1 MEIATG
7 TATNLIGKI
16 FGYVGS
22 TVGRQV
28 GYLIHYKRN
37 LGNLET
43 EVSKLS
49 VAKETVSEKITSAKA
64 RGEMIHSH
72 VQDWLKNV
80 AKITKEAEELLK
92 DKQQATTEDTNNPL
106 KDDGQ
111 PKTTCVHGFCPN
123 PMLRRRR
130 SKNSLALIEGVTK
143 LINEER
149 ELSEISYVPPKD
161 LQTEVDKLGVAK
173 RTVAE
178 KVTAAEAKG
187 EKIHAKVQD
196 WLKRVAVIIK
206 EAEEFLKDKHQ
217 TIQDGREFMEDE
229 IQAIEKPNTSSH
241 GSKNSLALVEGVTRL
256 INEEIELSDISYVL
270 PAEDECITSDEV
282 YEEFD
287 SRTSILEKILKEL
300 GNSSSEMILVY
311 GVGGVGKTTLVEEVL
326 RKTQK
331 EKFFEDAVMVRDVKI
346 PNLEAIQN
354 QIAEKLGLSMVE
366 IKTPSGRANKIN
378 ERIKDKK
385 TLVIFDD
392 VWGEIDL
399 KAVGLPHRSTC
410 RILLTSRSQ
419 QVFFDKIKQKEFQ
432 LGVLDDKEAWAL
444 FEKKAGDVVAD
455 PTIQTVATQVAKKC
469 GGLPV
474 LVITVARALEN
485 KPLSIWKDALRRLEK
500 FDEEG
505 DLTEKAYLGIEWSY
519 KQLSVKDQLQPL
531 FLLCGLIAKGN
542 YVSFTD
548 LLKYSIGL
556 GFFEDYTVE
565 DARNALYQQVDKL
578 KSSCLLL
585 DGDDGICVRMHDLVR
600 DVANRIACRDH
611 HVLVEDGGHERKKWP
626 NEDFF
631 IECSKICLPCCNIA
645 TLPQVPWKCPKLEM
659 FHLRGEDY
667 DSEDYGDSEDDD
679 DREDDDDSSPNIPS
693 NFFVETKKLKVLGLC
708 NVPLLLLPPS
718 VSFLKNLQTL
728 CLDGCMFEDIALV
741 GELRNLEVLSLV
753 KSKVEQLPKEFGQ
766 LTRLRLVDLS
776 DCYGLE
782 VIPAGVISNW
792 TRLEDLRMRNS
803 FDNWESQRWPS
814 NASLLELMNLP
825 KLTALEV
832 LISDPDILPAKFFSD
847 RLEKYQ
853 IFIQPKRV
861 WQCSTPMHETTLNK
875 LLLELT
881 TGYDLDQVL
890 KELLKRCGDLRFIG
904 TKDVD
909 FSFIMK
915 TEVVMSS
922 LTTLEVSNCDGL
934 KYLLSSS
941 MARSLV
947 KLKQLKISSC
957 KAMEEIVSTRESQ
970 NNIIYKLEILELYQ
984 LPNLARFC
992 TAGSCIE
999 FPSLERLYMQQ
1010 CSFRLGESTAKDTTF
1025 RREIQERDENFH
1037 AHNETSS
1044 QNFLF
1049 DEKIRSPRLEILT
1062 IINLY
1067 YENRFLQ
1074 TIWHNQLDP
1083 GSFCRLREVYVDSCV
1098 SLRSIFPPSM
1108 TGRLSALE
1116 TIDIKNCESMEVV
1129 FDEHREANVNE
1140 TRGTSTTQLKDGQNL
1155 KSVDIY
1161 ACHRLKYIFPA
1172 SMVTR
1177 GLQQLQKMGVF
1188 YCDEMESVVAK
1199 EEGTLES
1206 TRHPNFVFPKVESMI
1221 FISMQRLK
1229 SFYPGM
1235 YISEWPLLK
1244 YFKFEG
1250 EVEIFAAEL
1259 SVFQERQMH
1268 APTKQPF
1275 LLIDK
1280 GSFPV
1285 LEKLEVSTAEIL
1297 YGPSSSPVE
1306 SIFSRL
1312 KYMHFWLC
1320 KPCLE
1325 HAAVLFLQKLP
1336 NLEVLKL
1343 YKCMP
1348 KIFVDERNGCGET
1361 VRVGSLPRVRVLELR
1376 DVDVRHL
1383 GIENQP
1389 AGPVFP
1395 NLESLNV
1402 SDCYR
1407 LENLASSP
1415 VSFQN
1420 LTKLEVYR
1428 CDGLKCLAPF
1438 SVAKSLVQLTNLKVT
1453 HCKEIVV
1460 LVAGNE
1466 DEDEDDDTEN
1476 EIAFSR
1482 LQYLKLYWLQ
1492 SLQGFCSRNCSVK
1505 LPLSITVDVINCPIQ
1520 LKISPHG
1527 VPIAESL
1534 NITNEDGDADGD
1546 EDEDADG
1553 DGDADGMKMEMEIE
1567 DTVDDDHSTV
1577 SFYHQIY
1584 ILYLVFQIL

>member
-22 TVGRQV
+22 TIGRQV

-37 LGNLET
+37 LENLKT
-43 EVSKLS
+43 EVGKLS
-49 VAKETVSEKITSAKA
+49 VAKETVSQKITVAEAKGEKI
-64 RGEMIHSH
+64 HLN
-72 VQDWLKNV
+72 VQVWLKNV
-80 AKITKEAEELLK
+80 ATITKKAEELLK
-92 DKQQATTEDTNNPL
+92 EKQQATIEDANNSL

-111 PKTTCVHGFCPN
+111 PKTKCVHGFCPN

-149 ELSEISYVPPKD
+149 ELSDISYVPPKD
-161 LQTEVDKLGVAK
+161 LQTEVDKLIVAK
-173 RTVAE
+173 QTLVE
-178 KVTAAEAKG
+178 KVTAAEVKC
-187 EKIHAKVQD
+187 EKIHANVQK
-196 WLKRVAVIIK
+196 WLKRVAEVIK
-206 EAEEFLKDKHQ
+206 EAEKFLKNKHQ
-217 TIQDGREFMEDE
+217 SIEEASKKDE
-229 IQAIEKPNTSSH
+229 IQAIEEPNTSLSH
-241 GSKNSLALVEGVTRL
+241 GSKESL
-256 INEEIELSDISYVL
+256 ELLQVVAELYEMREFSDISYVL
-270 PAEDECITSDEV
+270 PAQDVCASDED

-331 EKFFEDAVMVRDVKI
+331 EKFFEDAVMVRDVK
-346 PNLEAIQN
+346 NSHLEAIQN
-354 QIAEKLGLSMVE
+354 QLVDKLGVDISDARTL
-366 IKTPSGRANKIN
+366 PGRADKIK

-392 VWGEIDL
+392 VWGELDL
-399 KAVGLPHRSTC
+399 KAVGLPHKSTC

-419 QVFFDKIKQKEFQ
+419 QVFSHKIKQKEFR
-432 LGVLDDKEAWAL
+432 LGVLDDQEAWAL

-455 PTIQTVATQVAKKC
+455 PTIQPIATQVAKKC

-474 LVITVARALEN
+474 LVITVARALEK
-485 KPLSIWKDALRRLEK
+485 KPLSIWKDAWRH
-500 FDEEG
+500 FDKKEN
-505 DLTEKAYLGIEWSY
+505 LTQKAYSGIEWSY
-519 KQLSVKDQLQPL
+519 SQLSDKDQLQPL

-542 YVSFTD
+542 YVSFAD

-556 GFFEDYTVE
+556 GLFEDYTVE

-585 DGDDGICVRMHDLVR
+585 DGDDGTCVRMHDLVH
-600 DVANRIACRDH
+600 DVANRIAYRDH

-631 IECSKICLPCCNIA
+631 TECSKICLPCRNIA
-645 TLPQVPWKCPKLEM
+645 TLPQVPWQCPKLEM
-659 FHLRGEDY
+659 FHLH
-667 DSEDYGDSEDDD
+667 
-679 DREDDDDSSPNIPS
+679 RESGDSSPEIPS
-693 NFFVETKKLKVLGLC
+693 NFFVEMKKLKVLGLS
-708 NVPLLLLPPS
+708 NVPLLPLPPS
-718 VSFLKNLQTL
+718 FSFLKNLQTL
-728 CLDGCMFEDIALV
+728 CLDGCMYEDIALV

-753 KSKVEQLPKEFGQ
+753 KSKVKQLPKEIGQ

-776 DCYGLE
+776 DSSLE

-803 FDNWESQRWPS
+803 FENWESQRWPS

-832 LISDPDILPAKFFSD
+832 RIPDPDILPAKFFSD

-853 IFIQPKRV
+853 IFIEPKEFWLRRIM
-861 WQCSTPMHETTLNK
+861 SETTLNT
-875 LLLELT
+875 LVLGLT
-881 TGYDLDQVL
+881 TRYELDQGL
-890 KELLKRCGDLRFIG
+890 KALLKRCGILYFIG

-934 KYLLSSS
+934 KYFLSSS

-947 KLKQLKISSC
+947 KLKQLKISDC

-970 NNIIYKLEILELYQ
+970 NNIIFYKLEILKLED

-999 FPSLERLYMQQ
+999 FPSLERLYMKA
-1010 CSFRLGESTAKDTTF
+1010 CSKLGESTAKDTTF
-1025 RREIQERDENFH
+1025 RREIQERELDENFQ
-1037 AHNETSS
+1037 AHNETCS

-1049 DEKIRSPRLEILT
+1049 DEKIRSPRLEILQIT
-1062 IINLY
+1062 GTY
-1067 YENRFLQ
+1067 GRTGYTDSVLQ

-1083 GSFCRLREVYVDSCV
+1083 GSFCRLREVYVVNCV
-1098 SLRSIFPPSM
+1098 NLRSIFPPSM
-1108 TGRLSALE
+1108 MGRLSALE
-1116 TIDIKNCESMEVV
+1116 TLDIKSCESMEVV
-1129 FDEHREANVNE
+1129 FDERNETNVSE

-1155 KSVDIY
+1155 KSVDIDY
-1161 ACHRLKYIFPA
+1161 CHRLKYIFPA

-1177 GLQQLQKMGVF
+1177 GLQQLQKMKAGR
-1188 YCDEMESVVAK
+1188 CKEMECVVAK

-1221 FISMQRLK
+1221 FQSMQRLK

-1244 YFKFEG
+1244 HFKFEG

-1280 GSFPV
+1280 V
-1285 LEKLEVSTAEIL
+1285 CRSTFI
-1297 YGPSSSPVE
+1297 
-1306 SIFSRL
+1306 
-1312 KYMHFWLC
+1312 
-1320 KPCLE
+1320 
-1325 HAAVLFLQKLP
+1325 
-1336 NLEVLKL
+1336 NLL
-1343 YKCMP
+1343 
-1348 KIFVDERNGCGET
+1348 I
-1361 VRVGSLPRVRVLELR
+1361 
-1376 DVDVRHL
+1376 
-1383 GIENQP
+1383 
-1389 AGPVFP
+1389 
-1395 NLESLNV
+1395 
-1402 SDCYR
+1402 
-1407 LENLASSP
+1407 
-1415 VSFQN
+1415 
-1420 LTKLEVYR
+1420 
-1428 CDGLKCLAPF
+1428 
-1438 SVAKSLVQLTNLKVT
+1438 
-1453 HCKEIVV
+1453 
-1460 LVAGNE
+1460 
-1466 DEDEDDDTEN
+1466 
-1476 EIAFSR
+1476 
-1482 LQYLKLYWLQ
+1482 
-1492 SLQGFCSRNCSVK
+1492 
-1505 LPLSITVDVINCPIQ
+1505 
-1520 LKISPHG
+1520 
-1527 VPIAESL
+1527 
-1534 NITNEDGDADGD
+1534 
-1546 EDEDADG
+1546 
-1553 DGDADGMKMEMEIE
+1553 
-1567 DTVDDDHSTV
+1567 
-1577 SFYHQIY
+1577 
-1584 ILYLVFQIL
+1584 

>member
-1 MEIATG
+1 M
-7 TATNLIGKI
+7 
-16 FGYVGS
+16 
-22 TVGRQV
+22 
-28 GYLIHYKRN
+28 
-37 LGNLET
+37 
-43 EVSKLS
+43 
-49 VAKETVSEKITSAKA
+49 
-64 RGEMIHSH
+64 
-72 VQDWLKNV
+72 
-80 AKITKEAEELLK
+80 
-92 DKQQATTEDTNNPL
+92 
-106 KDDGQ
+106 
-111 PKTTCVHGFCPN
+111 
-123 PMLRRRR
+123 
-130 SKNSLALIEGVTK
+130 
-143 LINEER
+143 
-149 ELSEISYVPPKD
+149 
-161 LQTEVDKLGVAK
+161 
-173 RTVAE
+173 
-178 KVTAAEAKG
+178 
-187 EKIHAKVQD
+187 
-196 WLKRVAVIIK
+196 
-206 EAEEFLKDKHQ
+206 
-217 TIQDGREFMEDE
+217 REF
-229 IQAIEKPNTSSH
+229 
-241 GSKNSLALVEGVTRL
+241 
-256 INEEIELSDISYVL
+256 SDISYVL
-270 PAEDECITSDEV
+270 PADDVCIASDED

-331 EKFFEDAVMVRDVKI
+331 EKFFEDVVMVRDVKI

-354 QIAEKLGLSMVE
+354 QIADKLSLDISE
-366 IKTPSGRANKIN
+366 IKTLPGRADKIN
-378 ERIKDKK
+378 ERIKHKK

-392 VWGEIDL
+392 VWGELDL
-399 KAVGLPHRSTC
+399 KAVGLPHKSTC

-419 QVFFDKIKQKEFQ
+419 QVFSHKIKQKEFL
-432 LGVLDDKEAWAL
+432 LGVLDEKEAWAL
-444 FEKKAGDVVAD
+444 FEKKAGDVVSD
-455 PTIQTVATQVAKKC
+455 PTIQNVATEVAKKC

-474 LVITVARALEN
+474 FIITVARALEN
-485 KPLSIWKDALRRLEK
+485 KTPPIWKNALRCLER
-500 FDEEG
+500 FDEKG

-531 FLLCGLIAKGN
+531 FLLCGLIAEGN

-556 GFFEDYTVE
+556 GLFEDCTVE

-585 DGDDGICVRMHDLVR
+585 DDDDGTCVRMHDLVH
-600 DVANRIACRDH
+600 DVANRIAYRDH

-631 IECSKICLPCCNIA
+631 TECSKICLPCRNIA
-645 TLPQVPWKCPKLEM
+645 ALPQVPWQCPKLEM
-659 FHLRGEDY
+659 FHLHRG
-667 DSEDYGDSEDDD
+667 S
-679 DREDDDDSSPNIPS
+679 DDSSPEIPS
-693 NFFVETKKLKVLGLC
+693 NFFVEMKKLRVLGLS
-708 NVPLLLLPPS
+708 NVPLLPLPPS
-718 VSFLKNLQTL
+718 FSFLKNLQTL
-728 CLDGCMFEDIALV
+728 CLDGCMFEDIAVV

-753 KSKVEQLPKEFGQ
+753 KSEVKRLPKEIGQ

-776 DCYGLE
+776 DCYGLK

-792 TRLEDLRMRNS
+792 TRLEDLRMRDS
-803 FDNWESQRWPS
+803 FQNWVSGEVICETS

-832 LISDPDILPAKFFSD
+832 RIPDPDILPAKFLSD
-847 RLEKYQ
+847 RWEKYQ
-853 IFIQPKRV
+853 IFIEPKG
-861 WQCSTPMHETTLNK
+861 WSCGMYETTLNTLVLGLTTRYELDQGLK
-875 LLLELT
+875 VLLERCE
-881 TGYDLDQVL
+881 DLY
-890 KELLKRCGDLRFIG
+890 FIG

-909 FSFIMK
+909 FSCIMK

-947 KLKQLKISSC
+947 KLKQLKISNC

-970 NNIIYKLEILELYQ
+970 NNIIYKLEILELDN
-984 LPNLARFC
+984 LPKLARFC

-999 FPSLERLYMQQ
+999 FPSLERLYMQE
-1010 CSFRLGESTAKDTTF
+1010 CSKLGESTSKDTTF
-1025 RREIQERDENFH
+1025 RREIQERELDENFQ

-1049 DEKIRSPRLEILT
+1049 DEKIRCPRLEILE
-1062 IINLY
+1062 IINDY
-1067 YENRFLQ
+1067 DSDYENRFLQ

-1083 GSFCRLREVYVDSCV
+1083 DSFCRLREVCVVNCV

-1108 TGRLSALE
+1108 MGRLSALE
-1116 TIDIKNCESMEVV
+1116 TLHIKRCESMEVV
-1129 FDEHREANVNE
+1129 FDERRETNVNE
-1140 TRGTSTTQLKDGQNL
+1140 THGTSTTQLKDGQNL

-1161 ACHRLKYIFPA
+1161 YCDRLKYIFPA

-1177 GLQQLQKMGVF
+1177 GLQQLQKMRALD
-1188 YCDEMESVVAK
+1188 CDEMESVVAK

-1206 TRHPNFVFPKVESMI
+1206 TRHPNFVFPKVESML
-1221 FISMQRLK
+1221 FESMQRLK

-1244 YFKFEG
+1244 HFKFVG

-1259 SVFQERQMH
+1259 SVFQEGQLH

-1312 KYMHFWLC
+1312 KYIHFWC

-1343 YKCMP
+1343 YRIMP
-1348 KIFVDERNGCGET
+1348 KIFVDERNSCGET
-1361 VRVGSLPRVRVLELR
+1361 VRVRSLPSVRVLELW

-1383 GIENQP
+1383 RIENQP

-1407 LENLASSP
+1407 LENLVSSA

-1420 LTKLEVYR
+1420 LTKLEVYK
-1428 CDGLKCLAPF
+1428 CDGLKCLAPS
-1438 SVAKSLVQLTNLKVT
+1438 SVAKSLVQLTNLTVA
-1453 HCKEIVV
+1453 HCTEIEV
-1460 LVAGNE
+1460 LVAGN
-1466 DEDEDDDTEN
+1466 EDEDDDTEN

-1482 LQYLKLYWLQ
+1482 LQYLELYWLQ
-1492 SLQGFCSRNCSVK
+1492 SLQGFCSRNCTAK
-1505 LPLSITVDVINCPIQ
+1505 LPLSITVVVVDCPIQ
-1520 LKISPHG
+1520 LKISPDG

-1534 NITNEDGDADGD
+1534 NITNEDEDGDADGD
-1546 EDEDADG
+1546 AEG
-1553 DGDADGMKMEMEIE
+1553 DGDEDG
-1567 DTVDDDHSTV
+1567 DRRHS
-1577 SFYHQIY
+1577 
-1584 ILYLVFQIL
+1584 